1 MPKKVLIIAGEASSD
16 LHGSN
21 LIGAIKTLDPDI
33 EFFGLG
39 GPLMKAQGVD
49 IKFDIVSRAII
60 GIIEAFKHL
69 GYFRNIYHQ
78 MRELLDKDRPKLAI
92 LIDYPGFNLRF
103 ARELKKRHIPI
114 IYYISPQIWA
124 WGKNRIR
131 TIKQLVNKMLVIFKF
146 EKELYDSY
154 GIDCEFV
161 GHPLLDIVRPTK
173 DKGIFRKELSLE
185 GDFPVIGI
193 LPGSRENEI
202 RCILPVMLE
211 AARLIKNNIS
221 SSHFIL
227 IKANTVAQSLIDKI
241 IEKYSNGLNIR
252 IYENDKYDLL
262 NILDIALVCS
272 GTATLE
278 TGIMKKPMIVI
289 YKVGFFS
296 WLISRSLIKIPNI
309 ALVNVVGSKK
319 IVPELIQFKARPSLI
334 AREAVGILKNPGRAS
349 DMEKALAAV
358 KELLLPYGASERAA
372 RIIVDCLKSNAILV

>member
-1 MPKKVLIIAGEASSD
+1 MSKKVFIIAGEASSD

-21 LIGAIKTLDPDI
+21 LIRAIKTLDSDI
-33 EFFGLG
+33 KFFGLG
-39 GPLMKAQGVD
+39 GPLMKAKGAD

-60 GIIEAFKHL
+60 GILEVFKHI
-69 GYFRNIYHQ
+69 GYFRNIYRQ
-78 MRELLDKDRPKLAI
+78 MGELLDKDKPDLAI

-103 ARELKKRHIPI
+103 ARELKNRNIPV

-154 GIDCEFV
+154 GVDCEFV
-161 GHPLLDIVRPTK
+161 GHPLLDIVKPLK
-173 DKGIFRKELSLE
+173 DKGIFKRELSLE

-193 LPGSRENEI
+193 MPGSRENEI
-202 RCILPVMLE
+202 KRILPVMLE

-221 SSHFIL
+221 SAHFIL
-227 IKANTVAQSLIDKI
+227 IKANTVAWSLIDKI
-241 IEKYSNGLNIR
+241 IKKYSNGLNIR
-252 IYENDKYDLL
+252 ICENDKYDLL
-262 NILDIALVCS
+262 NIMDIALVCS

-278 TGIMKKPMIVI
+278 TGIMKKPMVVI

-296 WLISRSLIKIPNI
+296 WLLSKSLVKIPNI
-309 ALVNVVGSKK
+309 ALVNVVGAKK

-334 AREAVGILKNPGRAS
+334 AREAVGILKDPKRAS

-372 RIIVDCLKSNAILV
+372 RVIVNCLKYAHN